1 MKHFETAHLAPASI
15 DELIAFSSF
24 GRGNLK
30 PRKHLIVIRPAQAR
44 DVEAIFS
51 ILSEVACRVPVKLST
66 SEHVK
71 AMKEQINRYCRDDFS
86 LVAVNENGMVVGFQL
101 AERRLVKGFRCPDEL
116 YIYLAYAAVTAA
128 AEGQKVFRK
137 LIEAE
142 MRHGLPLVTEVKPDN
157 KSDMAARLTHY
168 HFRPYSDSGVIGN
181 YRWDPE

>member
-1 MKHFETAHLAPASI
+1 MHFHPSARNRQPIEH
-15 DELIAFSSF
+15 LIA
-24 GRGNLK
+24 
-30 PRKHLIVIRPAQAR
+30 IRPAQPS

-71 AMKEQINRYCRDDFS
+71 AMKEQISDYCLDDFS
-86 LVAVNENGMVVGFQL
+86 LVAVNENSVVVGFQL
-101 AERRLVKGFRCPDEL
+101 AERRLARNNPCPDEL
-116 YIYLAYAAVTAA
+116 HIYLAYAGVTTDAA
-128 AEGQKVFRK
+128 GQKVFRR

-142 MRHGLPLVTEVKPDN
+142 KRQGLPLVTEVKPDN

-168 HFRPYSDSGVIGN
+168 NFRRYFSPNIIGN